1 MYRKRFVKSFS
12 FSLLLITCIYAVS
25 AACFE
30 SVTGPCYSAV
40 VGNTATGRLD
50 TGVWRVTTIN
60 GQPAQNFPLPLPSTD
75 DFYAGSLDFR
85 TLDVTGACDDPAY
98 TSGSVSALYTL
109 KNSSGQ
115 FKPTKTYL
123 AIFEYNHRTHTVTI
137 TAGGGEYEVRG
148 TVSGTTMTLPAAHQ
162 IFGSYTLVLQ
172 Q

>member
-30 SVTGPCYSAV
+30 SITGPCYSAV
-40 VGNTATGRLD
+40 VGNTASGRLD

-60 GQPAQNFPLPLPSTD
+60 GQPAANFPLPLPSFD
-75 DFYAGSLDFR
+75 YFYAGSLDFR
-85 TLDVTGACDDPAY
+85 TIGVTGSCDDPDA
-98 TSGSVSALYTL
+98 TSGTVSALYTL
-109 KNSSGQ
+109 KDSNLQ

-123 AIFEYNHRTHTVTI
+123 ASFTYNHRNHEVFI
-137 TAGGGEYEVRG
+137 TAGGGQYQVTG
-148 TVSGTTMTLPAAHQ
+148 TVSGTTMTLPAAHA